1 MDTSA
6 PDERPKRSL
15 ASRATYA
22 ARHAAK
28 DASLTYEQ
36 ARQRAQEA
44 AADLQGTQL
53 SIYLS
58 IWHTRYTAI
67 ITRRQARQ
75 IIAEADNWLGEVD

>member
-1 MDTSA
+1 MDPSA

-22 ARHAAK
+22 ARHAAN
-28 DASLTYEQ
+28 DTGLSYDQ
-36 ARQRAQEA
+36 ARQRALEA

-58 IWHTRYTAI
+58 IWHARYTARVA
-67 ITRRQARQ
+67 RRQVQQ
-75 IIAEADNWLGEVD
+75 IIAEADSWLQ